1 MTLAALTS
9 IDPATG
15 KAFLG
20 AVNAS
25 LNALSAVLLV
35 TAFVMIK
42 QRKWRAHATFM
53 IAAVCTS
60 ALFLTFYLSSYY
72 LFGEKT
78 AGLARNN
85 WLFWLYLIVLVPH
98 VLLAVGMLPLI
109 GMALPAGLPA
119 QVPPAHAL
127 EHPRLLD
134 LALRFG
140 HGRGR
145 LLHALPPAALRGIS

>member
-25 LNALSAVLLV
+25 LNALSGVLLV
-35 TAFVMIK
+35 AAYVNIR
-42 QRKWRAHATFM
+42 RKRWRAHATFM
-53 IAAVCTS
+53 LAAVCTS
-60 ALFLTFYLSSYY
+60 ALFLTFYVSSYY

-78 AGLARNN
+78 TGLARDN
-85 WLFWLYLIVLVPH
+85 WLFKLYLVILIPH

-109 GMALPAGLPA
+109 GMALLRAYQRKFTLHTRWSIPAFWIWLYVSVTGVIVYFMLYHLLPY
-119 QVPPAHAL
+119 
-127 EHPRLLD
+127 
-134 LALRFG
+134 
-140 HGRGR
+140 
-145 LLHALPPAALRGIS
+145 AA